1 MSGSGSGS
9 GPGRSRGAGG
19 GRPLRA
25 VAVRYRSDEAAAP
38 RVTAAGSG
46 AVAERI
52 LELARANG
60 LPMRED
66 PDLVAALAALDVN
79 AVIPPEL
86 YEVIAEVLA
95 WAYRAN
101 SAFTPSTRAIADA

>member
-1 MSGSGSGS
+1 MSGREAG
-9 GPGRSRGAGG
+9 GRG
-19 GRPLRA
+19 GRPLTA
-25 VAVRYRSDEAAAP
+25 VAVRYRGDEAAAP
-38 RVTAAGSG
+38 RITAAGTG

-52 LELARANG
+52 LALARENG

-79 AVIPPEL
+79 AMIPPEL

-101 SAFTPSTRAIADA
+101 SAFTPGTGGLAGA